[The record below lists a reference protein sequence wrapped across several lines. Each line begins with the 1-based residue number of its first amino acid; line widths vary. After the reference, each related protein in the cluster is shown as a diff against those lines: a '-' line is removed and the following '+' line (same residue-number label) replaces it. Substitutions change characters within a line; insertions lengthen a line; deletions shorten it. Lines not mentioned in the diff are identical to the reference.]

1 MSNKRENKNNP
12 FLKSNQ
18 KKKTS
23 FIEYHFKNSSKRYL
37 TRSKS
42 KNNILINDRQ
52 KTLTPDKTNKIRNS
66 KFNKNQINY
75 NKYEESKRLN
85 HLLI

>member
-12 FLKSNQ
+12 FLLKSNQ
-18 KKKTS
+18 KKNTS

-37 TRSKS
+37 TRIKS
-42 KNNILINDRQ
+42 KNNILINDRL
-52 KTLTPDKTNKIRNS
+52 KTLTPDKANKKRNS

-85 HLLI
+85 HL